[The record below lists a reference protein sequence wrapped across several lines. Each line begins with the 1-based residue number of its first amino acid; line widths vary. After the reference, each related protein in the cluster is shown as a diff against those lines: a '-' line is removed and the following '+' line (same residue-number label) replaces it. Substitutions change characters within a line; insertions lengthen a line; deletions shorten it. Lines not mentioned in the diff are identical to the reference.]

1 MYNYIVDSHCHLNLI
16 EDKGCK
22 ISDIL
27 DNAAKFNVRIINNI
41 CTDIDNYNKINCYK
55 SSVDV
60 HIYHTIG
67 DHPCTLNNERLPKNK
82 DDIINFIN
90 NDPNIIGIGETGL
103 DYYHDKN
110 FIELQKKSFINHIMA
125 ACDSQLPVIIHNRE
139 SDDDMIDILKY
150 YKDNNSNLKLLLH
163 CFSSS
168 KKLAEFAINMG
179 IYISISGIVTFKNAS
194 LLQEIVKYI
203 PLDLLLVETDSPYLS
218 PTPLRGRIN
227 QPCNTKYVV
236 DYIAMLKNVS
246 RETIISETT
255 RNFHNLF
262 SRAQNYDV

>member
-16 EDKGCK
+16 EDKGYK
-22 ISDIL
+22 ISDL
-27 DNAAKFNVRIINNI
+27 LENAAKSNVKIINNI
-41 CTDIDNYNKINCYK
+41 CTDIDNYDKIKCYK
-55 SSVDV
+55 SNADV
-60 HIYHTIG
+60 NIYRTIG
-67 DHPCTLNNERLPKNK
+67 DHPCTINNERLPKNK
-82 DDIINFIN
+82 NDIINFIN
-90 NDPNIIGIGETGL
+90 NDPDIIGIGETGL

-125 ACDSQLPVIIHNRE
+125 ACDSELPVVIHNRE

-150 YKDNNSNLKLLLH
+150 YKDSNSNLKLLLH

-168 KKLAEFAINMG
+168 KKLADFAINMG

-194 LLQEIVKYI
+194 LLKEIVKDI

-218 PTPLRGRIN
+218 PTPLRGQIN

-262 SRAQNYDV
+262 LRAKNYEA